1 MKALG
6 ILFVILGGLLT
17 VLGVASYASDIQL
30 IVAFVGIDM
39 AGIGAILIY
48 LAGIKND
55 LYSLY
60 QWVKKDKV

>member
-1 MKALG
+1 
-6 ILFVILGGLLT
+6 
-17 VLGVASYASDIQL
+17 
-30 IVAFVGIDM
+30 VAFVGIDM